1 MLSKF
6 SVKKPYTV
14 VVGIVLIIILGI
26 VSFRDMTVDLLPS
39 MNLPYAIVMTTY
51 PGASP
56 EEVEE
61 IVTKPVEQTMA
72 TVSNIKNIQSVSS
85 ENAST
90 VMLEFEQTA
99 NMDSVT
105 IEMREN
111 LDQISGFWPEEIA
124 SPMIMKLNPDMLPV
138 LVTAVSAKGK
148 DAVEASRI
156 IEDKVIP
163 EVESVEGVASVM
175 ATGNITETVEVTLNK
190 EKIDGLSDDIQEEMQ
205 AQLAVFIES
214 EKAIAVQ
221 AAEKAQALLEDV
233 RAAYPDEAA
242 SRRFLDFE
250 RRLKT
255 LLSPPSQGESEED
268 EAENSL
274 SEEEFSPCELHSG
287 LAFSASETSEKAGE
301 EWELKEV
308 LETLGLCDD

>member
-1 MLSKF
+1 MSRLYTQRRHEQALGELKAEYDGRLKELQAALAELKENRSLSAEI
-6 SVKKPYTV
+6 S
-14 VVGIVLIIILGI
+14 
-26 VSFRDMTVDLLPS
+26 LLT
-39 MNLPYAIVMTTY
+39 AQ
-51 PGASP
+51 
-56 EEVEE
+56 
-61 IVTKPVEQTMA
+61 K
-72 TVSNIKNIQSVSS
+72 QS
-85 ENAST
+85 
-90 VMLEFEQTA
+90 
-99 NMDSVT
+99 
-105 IEMREN
+105 
-111 LDQISGFWPEEIA
+111 ISDAMIA
-124 SPMIMKLNPDMLPV
+124 
-138 LVTAVSAKGK
+138 AG
-148 DAVEASRI
+148 
-156 IEDKVIP
+156 
-163 EVESVEGVASVM
+163 
-175 ATGNITETVEVTLNK
+175 
-190 EKIDGLSDDIQEEMQ
+190 EKREEMQ

-242 SRRFLDFE
+242 SRRFSDFE

-274 SEEEFSPCELHSG
+274 SEEEFFPRELHSC